1 MTQQQERA
9 RTLRIFV
16 SYSSNDRWF
25 ASLLLSRLTNHRDVS
40 IFSTQDLSAAED
52 FRHRIKEELKAASA
66 VLVLL
71 SQRSVESNWVL
82 YELGAAWALEK
93 PIVAVLM
100 DPEVRDKIPVDAH
113 QLAVVELSDPNE
125 PDATERIL
133 EYLRPNRARVENSK
147 GNLELDHDLDE

>member
-25 ASLLLSRLTNHRDVS
+25 ATLLLSRLANHPDVS
-40 IFSTQDLSAAED
+40 VSSTQNLSAAED

-93 PIVAVLM
+93 PIVAVLI
-100 DPEVRDKIPVDAH
+100 DPEVRDKIPVDAQ
-113 QLAVVELSDPNE
+113 QLKVVELEDPNE
-125 PDATERIL
+125 PDAADRIL
-133 EYLRPNRARVENSK
+133 EHLRPNGA
-147 GNLELDHDLDE
+147 